1 MLKIFNLYILLI
13 LNTFFNFAIAHADNF
28 ISCSICENQIKDKE
42 YYVDAWGNPFH
53 IYHKKTGTFCEC
65 CSRIISHR
73 ITNGGYKLNDGRY
86 ICSLCDASIIETEQE
101 IENSLKKVIGILK
114 TNGIVNLNKK
124 EIKIELINKIEMSDN
139 YRFHEVQHLKGLTK
153 IKHEDEKMFQ
163 IYILDNLPK
172 IQFEAAL
179 AHELLHIWLFKKN
192 ITLDKPLMEGFCN
205 LGSYLIYNLD
215 NTKFSKI
222 LLLSLENTETNT
234 DAYKYKILKNMM
246 EKNSFKYIIDNIQ
259 TIDIK

>member
-1 MLKIFNLYILLI
+1 M
-13 LNTFFNFAIAHADNF
+13 FNFSIAHSDNF
-28 ISCSICENQIKDKE
+28 ISCSICDNKIKDKE

-65 CSRIISHR
+65 CSRIISQKV
-73 ITNGGYKLNDGRY
+73 TNGGYKLNDGRY
-86 ICSLCDASIIETEQE
+86 ICSLCDASIIETNEE
-101 IENSLKKVIGILK
+101 IDQSLKKIITILEK
-114 TNGIVNLNKK
+114 NGIANIDET
-124 EIKIELINKIEMSDN
+124 EIKIKLINKIEMSDN
-139 YRFHEVQHLKGLTK
+139 YKFHEVEHLKGLTK
-153 IKHEDEKMFQ
+153 IYPENEKIFQ
-163 IYILDNLPK
+163 IYILNNLPK

-179 AHELLHIWLFKKN
+179 AHELLHIWLFKEN

-222 LLLSLENTETNT
+222 LLLSLENTETNS

-246 EKNSFKYIIDNIQ
+246 EKNSFRYIINNIQ